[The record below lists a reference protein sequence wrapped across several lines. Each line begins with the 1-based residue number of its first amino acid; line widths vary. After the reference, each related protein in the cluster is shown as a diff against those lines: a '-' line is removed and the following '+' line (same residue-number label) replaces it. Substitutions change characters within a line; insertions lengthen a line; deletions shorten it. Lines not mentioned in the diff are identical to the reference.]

1 MITALDSAVLDANSE
16 ELGVSVSELMEN
28 AGRALAEEVDALS
41 PGRALFICGS
51 GNNGGDGYTAARMC
65 SSPRCAVRR
74 KSPWTPPT

>member
-41 PGRALFICGS
+41 PGTGK
-51 GNNGGDGYTAARMC
+51 G
-65 SSPRCAVRR
+65 AVHLRKREQRR
-74 KSPWTPPT
+74 GRVHRGEDVRLAP